1 MTLIGALRVTKR
13 NAMVWRKNMLAS
25 LIGNLG
31 QPFLFLL
38 ALGYGLGRTITEIEG
53 HSYLQFIA
61 PGLAASAVMYSA
73 GFEATYGSYTRLA
86 TQSTFIGIMMSPV
99 STAELAVGEILWGAC
114 KGLLSG
120 LIMLLALPLFGL
132 IPSAWTILFLPL
144 LFIEGILFAALG
156 LIMSSL
162 AASYEFFNYFVSLFL
177 TPLFLFSGIFFSL
190 ASLPETTGL
199 ILQFLPLTPMVNL
212 ARSFCYGNFSGLWP
226 VQVIAVCLAAAAA
239 TAVAAVLLRRRL
251 IK

>member
-1 MTLIGALRVTKR
+1 MKLIGALRVTRR
-13 NAMVWRKNMLAS
+13 NAKVWRKNMIAS

-53 HSYLQFIA
+53 HNYLQFIA
-61 PGLAASAVMYSA
+61 PGLTASAVMYSA
-73 GFEATYGSYTRLA
+73 AFEATYGSYTRLA

-99 STAELAVGEILWGAC
+99 SATELAVGEVIWGAC

-120 LIMLLALPLFGL
+120 VIMLLALPLFGL
-132 IPSAWTILFLPL
+132 IPSGWIIFFLPI
-144 LFIEGILFAALG
+144 LFIEGLMFAALG

-177 TPLFLFSGIFFSL
+177 TPLFLFSGIFYSL
-190 ASLPETTGL
+190 NSLPETTGF

-212 ARSFCYGNFSGLWP
+212 ARAFCYGEFTSVWP
-226 VQVIAVCLAAAAA
+226 LQVTAVCLGAAAA
-239 TAVAAVLLRRRL
+239 TTLAAVLLKRRL